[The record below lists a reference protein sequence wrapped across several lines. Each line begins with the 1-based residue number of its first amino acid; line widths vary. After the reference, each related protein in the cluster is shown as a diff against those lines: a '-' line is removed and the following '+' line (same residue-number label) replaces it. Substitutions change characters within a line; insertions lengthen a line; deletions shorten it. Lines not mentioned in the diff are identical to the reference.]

1 MPLYDYLCQGCGVR
15 SELLV
20 RGGGAAPA
28 CPACGSEALERL
40 LSLPAVRSAATR
52 DVVGRSTQKRD
63 AAQARE
69 RVNQQAAYER
79 NHD

>member
-1 MPLYDYLCQGCGVR
+1 MPIYDFRCAACGAE

-20 RGGGAAPA
+20 RGETVPA
-28 CPACGSEALERL
+28 CPACGGASLERL
-40 LSLPAVRSAATR
+40 PSFGAVRTEAGR
-52 DVVGRSTQKRD
+52 EVVMREARRRD

-69 RVNQQAAYER
+69 RIHEQARYER

>member
-1 MPLYDYLCQGCGVR
+1 MPIYDFRCAACGAE

-20 RGGGAAPA
+20 RGEAAPA
-28 CPACGSEALERL
+28 CPACGSASLERL
-40 LSLPAVRSAATR
+40 PSFLTAVRTEAAR
-52 DVVGRSTQKRD
+52 DVAMRAARKRD

-69 RVNQQAAYER
+69 RVNEQRNYER